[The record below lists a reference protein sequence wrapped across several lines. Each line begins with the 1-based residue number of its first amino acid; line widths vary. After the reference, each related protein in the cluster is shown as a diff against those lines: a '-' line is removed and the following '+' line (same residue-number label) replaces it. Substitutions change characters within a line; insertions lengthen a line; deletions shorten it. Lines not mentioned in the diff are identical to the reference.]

1 MLACLTGLRFSDF
14 SILQPDD
21 LRNDLLYKK
30 QEKSEHWVVIPLR
43 KEAKIIFSSAE
54 QYKITAN
61 QLETNDDETDLAF
74 TFLGKRHYKDGC
86 AR

>member
-1 MLACLTGLRFSDF
+1 MTGLRFSDF

-43 KEAKIIFSSAE
+43 EEAKTIFSSAE

-61 QLETNDDETDLAF
+61 QLETIRDETNLAF
-74 TFLGKRHYKDGC
+74 TGNEKRHYKDGC